1 VACDQFAQIR
11 SSLGNQQC
19 FTLPDDDG
27 WVLAVQTARDELE
40 TALNQAQPLQERCT
54 AAQAALASQQTE
66 CASEQ
71 RRFEEDYCA
80 HRASCADLQI
90 CRTSSEENYMAVEA
104 EVQSAVETLRSEFQV
119 MKHVECLLGMSDN
132 ALAQGSIISQ
142 DVIGS
147 CSEPASTA
155 ELDIDYPIF
164 DSLTTCESTIL
175 TRSPC
180 GAGFFEAEYQDFAE
194 QDAIQAACTECSPL
208 SLAGAPSSW
217 VREIGI
223 VDLDNIVPAE
233 GSPSGCAC
241 SLLELQGEYSAGPL
255 VRCDNCLD
263 TFRSTDPNSCPS
275 GFKLFSPR
283 SAEDWATV
291 VASTDFY
298 SLRSPHSI
306 VDITRPEDSCGGCTG
321 AAMNSN
327 VDAQSSWVTSDGSPW
342 FLRDS
347 NFGEPNGDYT
357 ANCYLYV
364 TGIVNGQASF
374 NDGSCSFHSTNYLCQ
389 VSQMQD

>member
-1 VACDQFAQIR
+1 M
-11 SSLGNQQC
+11 
-19 FTLPDDDG
+19 
-27 WVLAVQTARDELE
+27 AVQT
-40 TALNQAQPLQERCT
+40 
-54 AAQAALASQQTE
+54 
-66 CASEQ
+66 
-71 RRFEEDYCA
+71 
-80 HRASCADLQI
+80 
-90 CRTSSEENYMAVEA
+90 
-104 EVQSAVETLRSEFQV
+104 EVQSALETLRSEFQV

-132 ALAQGSIISQ
+132 ALAQGSIISE

-155 ELDIDYPIF
+155 ELDIEYPIF

-180 GAGFFEAEYQDFAE
+180 GAEFFQAEYQDLAE

-208 SLAGAPSSW
+208 SLVGAPSSW
-217 VREIGI
+217 LREIGL
-223 VDLDNIVPAE
+223 VDLNNIVPAE
-233 GSPSGCAC
+233 GSPSGCTC

-275 GFKLFSPR
+275 GFKLYSPS

-291 VASTDFY
+291 IESTDFN
-298 SLRSPHSI
+298 SLASPFTI
-306 VDITRPEDSCGGCTG
+306 VDITRPQNGCGGCG

-342 FLRDS
+342 YLRS
-347 NFGEPNGDYT
+347 SGFGEPNGDYT
-357 ANCYLYV
+357 ANCYLGVYQ
-364 TGIVNGQASF
+364 IH
-374 NDGSCSFHSTNYLCQ
+374 DG
-389 VSQMQD
+389 